1 MNVACT
7 IVSPNYL
14 HYARTLAK
22 SYLAHHP
29 SDLFFVL
36 LVSRER
42 LATLDPN
49 DSFRVL
55 HLEDLALPGV
65 HSLAMQYDILEL
77 NTNVKPTLLKYLFR
91 EFVVDNVV
99 YLDPDIFIYDRLQPI
114 FDHLQH
120 ANVVL
125 TPHITRPIYDGKT
138 PTEVDFLSAGVFNLG
153 FVALKRSGQSDAL
166 LDWWERRCLDEGYSE
181 IRTGLFVDQKWMNLA
196 PCLFEG
202 VELCKDAGCNMAYWN
217 LHERLL
223 SKHGESYVVNGSF
236 PLRFFHFSGVDVFT
250 ESSLSKYSNRYTLSD
265 RPDLAGIFA
274 DYKAAMQSNVRE
286 GEKVMPYGY
295 DRFSDGSAVTSLARR
310 LYAISPE
317 RWPETDPFRADG
329 SFYQAAKKYNILGS
343 KDEGGKLS
351 WKQFNPEDRR
361 IKLIHGVFRTL
372 LSVTGPVKYE
382 ALLKYLSHISILR
395 EQGRVI
401 LGRRS

>member
-14 HYARTLAK
+14 HYARTLAA
-22 SYLAHHP
+22 SYMAHHP
-29 SDLFFVL
+29 QDQFFVL

-42 LATLDPN
+42 PATLDPS

-55 HLEDLALPGV
+55 HLEDLDLPGI

-91 EFVVDNVV
+91 EFVADNVV

-125 TPHITRPIYDGKT
+125 TPHITRPINDGKT
-138 PTEVDFLSAGVFNLG
+138 PTEVDFLSTGVFNLG
-153 FVALKRSGQSDAL
+153 FVALKRSEQSGAL

-196 PCLFEG
+196 PCLFDG
-202 VELCKDAGCNMAYWN
+202 VEQCKDAGCNMAYWN
-217 LHERLL
+217 LHERSL
-223 SKHGESYVVNGSF
+223 STNGDSYVVNGDF
-236 PLRFFHFSGVDVFT
+236 PLCFFHFSGVDVFT

-274 DYKAAMQSNVRE
+274 DYKAAVRSNLRE
-286 GEKVMPYGY
+286 VEKVMPYGY
-295 DRFSDGSAVTSLARR
+295 DRFSDGSAVTVLARR
-310 LYAISPE
+310 LYAVSPE
-317 RWPETDPFRADG
+317 RWPEADPFRADG
-329 SFYQAAKKYNILGS
+329 SFYRAAKKYNILGS
-343 KDEGGKLS
+343 KDEGGRLS
-351 WKQFNPEDRR
+351 WKQFNPDDRR
-361 IKLIHGVFRTL
+361 IKLIHGVLRML
-372 LSVTGPVKYE
+372 LSFVGPVKYE

-395 EQGRVI
+395 QQAKVI
-401 LGRRS
+401 LERRA